1 MKLTKIQVEVLRL
14 LEGGSIMIVDA
25 TNSTKIGER
34 EVQFQTRTFL
44 TKHRLIT
51 RLDKLR
57 AAGVRGNGFT
67 LSERG
72 KAALAKVVLTIN
84 LSD

>member
-1 MKLTKIQVEVLRL
+1 MKLTKTQVEVLRL
-14 LEGGSIMIVDA
+14 LEGGSIMVVD
-25 TNSTKIGER
+25 TMNLTKIGER

-57 AAGVRGNGFT
+57 AVRVRGNGFT
-67 LSERG
+67 VSERG
-72 KAALAKVVLTIN
+72 KAALAN
-84 LSD
+84 AS